1 MHGGELSRA
10 VLIRMFHPCPAVD
23 VIPDL
28 GQPCDGELGHARLVH
43 AEYDLHLCIPG
54 LTREMT
60 VGRVARV
67 AARRYGGEEAQD
79 AGEPL
84 LVDADAED
92 GTLLLVHVIE
102 GICRRALLRKFGRT

>member
-10 VLIRMFHPCPAVD
+10 VLIRMLYPCPAVD